1 MLKISTFESQFECEL
16 IRYLSIQMVFNI
28 KIQILKSFALLFI
41 SLKLFI
47 SNYQKLIDNI
57 LMMRGNW

>member
-1 MLKISTFESQFECEL
+1 MLKISTLESQFECEL